1 VVYRA
6 FVQIAISLTPGAK
19 VLITDEPTAPMS
31 DIEATRLL
39 KLLKTICDQGVGI
52 VFVSHRL
59 DEVLN
64 IADRVLVLR
73 DGKLVDEMSKSEGN
87 KERIVSSMLGHTTVD
102 SVKASAIT
110 SENAEIAMKV
120 ENLSTSN
127 GISETNLTLKFGE
140 ILGVYGIAGSGRDS
154 LGMTLFGS
162 TKPTSGR
169 ITVGGN
175 DLKLGSIKST
185 MDMGIGY
192 VPAERR
198 AQGLLLERSIKENI
212 TLAFLRKLSKL
223 GLIQSKSETD
233 SGQLWADNLSIKT
246 KNIENAVLSLSGGN
260 QQKVLLSRWLLT
272 GCRILIL
279 DDPTRGVDIGSKLE
293 IYELLQK
300 LAHDEK
306 VAVLVISS
314 DIEEVLKISDRIEVM
329 RKGKIT
335 LSKTNPTQQEVARAA
350 YLEEAS

>member
-1 VVYRA
+1 
-6 FVQIAISLTPGAK
+6 
-19 VLITDEPTAPMS
+19 
-31 DIEATRLL
+31 
-39 KLLKTICDQGVGI
+39 
-52 VFVSHRL
+52 
-59 DEVLN
+59 
-64 IADRVLVLR
+64 
-73 DGKLVDEMSKSEGN
+73 
-87 KERIVSSMLGHTTVD
+87 MLGHTTID
-102 SVKASAIT
+102 SVKASSSISAD
-110 SENAEIAMKV
+110 SEIAMKV

-127 GISETNLTLKFGE
+127 GISETNLTLKYGE

-162 TKPTSGR
+162 NKPTSGK
-169 ITVGGN
+169 IIVGGSQ
-175 DLKLGSIKST
+175 LKLGSIKST

-223 GLIQSKSETD
+223 GLIQAKSED
-233 SGQLWADNLSIKT
+233 VAGQLWAGNLSIKT
-246 KNIENAVLSLSGGN
+246 DNIENAVLSLSGGN

-293 IYELLQK
+293 IYELLQN
-300 LAHDEK
+300 LAHNEK

-329 RKGKIT
+329 RNGKIT

>member
-1 VVYRA
+1 
-6 FVQIAISLTPGAK
+6 
-19 VLITDEPTAPMS
+19 
-31 DIEATRLL
+31 
-39 KLLKTICDQGVGI
+39 
-52 VFVSHRL
+52 
-59 DEVLN
+59 
-64 IADRVLVLR
+64 
-73 DGKLVDEMSKSEGN
+73 
-87 KERIVSSMLGHTTVD
+87 
-102 SVKASAIT
+102 
-110 SENAEIAMKV
+110 
-120 ENLSTSN
+120 
-127 GISETNLTLKFGE
+127 
-140 ILGVYGIAGSGRDS
+140 
-154 LGMTLFGS
+154 MTMFGS
-162 TKPTSGR
+162 NKPTSGK

-175 DLKLGSIKST
+175 ELKLGSIKST
-185 MDMGIGY
+185 MKMGIGY

-223 GLIQSKSETD
+223 GLIQAKSESY
-233 SGQLWADNLSIKT
+233 SGQLWVDNLSIKT

-293 IYELLQK
+293 IYELLQN
-300 LAHDEK
+300 LAHKER

-329 RKGKIT
+329 RNGKIT
-335 LSKTNPTQQEVARAA
+335 LSKANPTQQEVARAA

>member
-1 VVYRA
+1 
-6 FVQIAISLTPGAK
+6 
-19 VLITDEPTAPMS
+19 
-31 DIEATRLL
+31 
-39 KLLKTICDQGVGI
+39 
-52 VFVSHRL
+52 
-59 DEVLN
+59 
-64 IADRVLVLR
+64 
-73 DGKLVDEMSKSEGN
+73 
-87 KERIVSSMLGHTTVD
+87 
-102 SVKASAIT
+102 
-110 SENAEIAMKV
+110 
-120 ENLSTSN
+120 
-127 GISETNLTLKFGE
+127 
-140 ILGVYGIAGSGRDS
+140 
-154 LGMTLFGS
+154 
-162 TKPTSGR
+162 
-169 ITVGGN
+169 
-175 DLKLGSIKST
+175 
-185 MDMGIGY
+185 
-192 VPAERR
+192 
-198 AQGLLLERSIKENI
+198 
-212 TLAFLRKLSKL
+212 LRKLSKL